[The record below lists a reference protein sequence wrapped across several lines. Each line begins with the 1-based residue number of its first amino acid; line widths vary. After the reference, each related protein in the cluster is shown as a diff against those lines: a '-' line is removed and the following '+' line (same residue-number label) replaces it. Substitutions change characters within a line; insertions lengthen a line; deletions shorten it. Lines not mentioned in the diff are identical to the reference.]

1 MQTQVAGVPG
11 DRETFHV
18 WRGEM
23 QGDESGYTT
32 GAEGSR
38 LCELQGLRAH
48 AARQG
53 KGYIHTGGVAD
64 RAPLGSTTLELPS
77 RKDSSFTGPQTLG
90 PSLPAESL

>member
-23 QGDESGYTT
+23 QGESGYTT

-64 RAPLGSTTLELPS
+64 GAPLGSTTLELPS
-77 RKDSSFTGPQTLG
+77 RKDSSFTGPQTL
-90 PSLPAESL
+90 PAESL